1 MEKECS
7 QGMKR
12 GHKSKQ
18 FIADIITPVSQNSFV
33 VARWSQIK
41 TCFNAYCLV
50 SVVRQPITR
59 VIAVCFIFKNFVN
72 PMTCYKFEE
81 FFIVFDDALECGRMA
96 LSKRFTVLSPVDEVS
111 IWETAS
117 QTCFIHLVKSYCATS
132 LWILAECNI
141 AVNIYM
147 PTVLYA
153 RRGAQLKP
161 VISWDLFS
169 DGGFSK
175 IISIDFFE
183 GPKTLNSAALKYNV
197 ALNRKST
204 QTYCCLKVNNINIKF
219 CRKTYKT

>member
-1 MEKECS
+1 M
-7 QGMKR
+7 
-12 GHKSKQ
+12 
-18 FIADIITPVSQNSFV
+18 
-33 VARWSQIK
+33 ARWSQIK

-50 SVVRQPITR
+50 SVVRQLITR

-72 PMTCYKFEE
+72 LMTCYKFEV
-81 FFIVFDDALECGRMA
+81 FVIVFDDALECGRMA

-111 IWETAS
+111 IWETSS
-117 QTCFIHLVKSYCATS
+117 QTCFIHWVKSYCATS

-204 QTYCCLKVNNINIKF
+204 QRIVA
-219 CRKTYKT
+219 